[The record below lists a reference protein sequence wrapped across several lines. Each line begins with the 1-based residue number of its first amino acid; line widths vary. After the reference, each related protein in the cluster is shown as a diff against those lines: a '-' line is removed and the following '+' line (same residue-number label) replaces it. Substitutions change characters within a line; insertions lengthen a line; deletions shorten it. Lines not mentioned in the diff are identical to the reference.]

1 MAITEGPPI
10 LAAGMSLDGSLIALQ
25 RSPARLE
32 FVSCKSH
39 NIFVQVPVFL
49 FALACLAFVINVC
62 MSVNCCLKRQARLDC
77 ASGISRRMSDQSET
91 HFWHQAQR
99 HLL

>member
-1 MAITEGPPI
+1 MAARLQEVAITEGPPI

-39 NIFVQVPVFL
+39 NIFVQVP
-49 FALACLAFVINVC
+49 AFI
-62 MSVNCCLKRQARLDC
+62 LLWHAQW
-77 ASGISRRMSDQSET
+77 SD
-91 HFWHQAQR
+91 
-99 HLL
+99 

>member
-32 FVSCKSH
+32 FVSCKSQ
-39 NIFVQVPVFL
+39 NIFVQVPAFILLWHFNMLISICGSGFL
-49 FALACLAFVINVC
+49 PPGRL
-62 MSVNCCLKRQARLDC
+62 ARL
-77 ASGISRRMSDQSET
+77 ASVSGTSRRPVVLLHPFET
-91 HFWHQAQR
+91 
-99 HLL
+99 

>member
-39 NIFVQVPVFL
+39 NIFVQV
-49 FALACLAFVINVC
+49 
-62 MSVNCCLKRQARLDC
+62 SVV
-77 ASGISRRMSDQSET
+77 
-91 HFWHQAQR
+91 
-99 HLL
+99 LLL